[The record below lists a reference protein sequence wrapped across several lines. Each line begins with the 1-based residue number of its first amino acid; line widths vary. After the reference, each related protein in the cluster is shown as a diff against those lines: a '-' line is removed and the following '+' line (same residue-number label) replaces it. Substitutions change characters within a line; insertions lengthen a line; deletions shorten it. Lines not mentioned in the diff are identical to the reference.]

1 MEIDIN
7 SFGEKYNLEFETV
20 PVGDRR
26 VRLAVANSE
35 PSFEDS
41 QAYTRIT
48 GNRLLCPLNSGQWAL
63 VASSTTNRFEAEGAA
78 AAITHAKRIIVG
90 NE

>member
-20 PVGDRR
+20 PAGARR

-41 QAYTRIT
+41 QAYARIT
-48 GNRLLCPLNSGQWAL
+48 GNRLLCPLNSDEWAL
-63 VASSTTNRFEAEGAA
+63 VASSTTNRFEAESVA
-78 AAITHAKRIIVG
+78 AAIVHAKRIIVG
-90 NE
+90 DE

>member
-7 SFGEKYNLEFETV
+7 SFCEKYNLEFETV
-20 PVGDRR
+20 SVSDRR

-35 PSFEDS
+35 PSFEHS

-48 GNRLLCPLNSGQWAL
+48 GNRLLCPLNSGGWAL
-63 VASSTTNRFEAEGAA
+63 VASGTMDRFIAEGVA
-78 AAITHAKRIIVG
+78 AAIVHAKRIIAG